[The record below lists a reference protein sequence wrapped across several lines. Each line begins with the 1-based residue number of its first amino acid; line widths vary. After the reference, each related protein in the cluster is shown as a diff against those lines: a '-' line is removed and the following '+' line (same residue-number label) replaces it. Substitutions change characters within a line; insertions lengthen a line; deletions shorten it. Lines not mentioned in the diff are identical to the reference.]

1 MRNPP
6 LYSFPSFS
14 IVVVMP
20 FCNSLESSIELTI
33 FIMSLNSSFDI
44 ASVAVPEP
52 RIFSWIP
59 PASAV
64 DAAVNPVN
72 TLLSND

>member
-1 MRNPP
+1 
-6 LYSFPSFS
+6 
-14 IVVVMP
+14 MP